1 MNRCYQLYAVIQ
13 NYTLSLLVKKY
24 VPPTQTSSNKW
35 NVWLRMSYTCD
46 VVVVVFLFLF
56 FFFLFFFFKACKFRI
71 MQRTMSD
78 GNLWSLRNLHTCKG
92 FVRDWKIVRL
102 RHSSL
107 TSKIHTK
114 NMEILK
120 GHRALCKGK
129 NVFKLSTPVN
139 WCGIVYI
146 PMN

>member
-1 MNRCYQLYAVIQ
+1 MWWNELMLSALCCNSKLYPF
-13 NYTLSLLVKKY
+13 TLSQKVC
-24 VPPTQTSSNKW
+24 TT
-35 NVWLRMSYTCD
+35 YTNLIEQVECLAKD
-46 VVVVVFLFLF
+46 ELHMWCFCCCCCC
-56 FFFLFFFFKACKFRI
+56 FFFFKACKFRI

-92 FVRDWKIVRL
+92 FVTDWKIVRL

-120 GHRALCKGK
+120 GHRASCKGK